1 MQKSI
6 LPWFTQSTR
15 QLHEESSSVWQCN
28 NHDNQL
34 LYRSSMS
41 ILFPP
46 PYPYTIYADSSK
58 IGVKELPLAWL
69 KNLWTS
75 SFISRLCVRLTHT
88 QRNQS
93 LNGTYPYKIAISQV
107 TWRKRARNG
116 NRAFETLYLFW
127 WRKLHILHTIGSIQ
141 IRPRAMCMNSVD
153 YSKRIDHWVTID
165 KEQYC

>member
-1 MQKSI
+1 MKVCKN
-6 LPWFTQSTR
+6 QS
-15 QLHEESSSVWQCN
+15 
-28 NHDNQL
+28 L
-34 LYRSSMS
+34 LGSLTPHVSSMKRVLQSGNATTTTINHS
-41 ILFPP
+41 IEAWVFYSHPD
-46 PYPYTIYADSSK
+46 TIYADCSK
-58 IGVKELPLAWL
+58 IIVKELALAWI
-69 KNLWTS
+69 KNPLTS
-75 SFISRLCVRLTHT
+75 SFISRLCVCLTHT

-116 NRAFETLYLFW
+116 NRAFETLNLFW